1 MREEH
6 ANMFF
11 NYKVLNDNSFR
22 TYFLWGCIMSQLT
35 QKRTNY
41 IVKIAILGALARVV
55 MLLEFPLPI
64 FPGFLKFDFSD
75 LVPLIGSLALGP
87 VAGIMI
93 EFVKCLLHTLTGGL
107 ASTGGVGDLAN
118 FIVGAAYVFAA
129 GSYYKNNKTK
139 KGAVIG
145 LALGTIAMIISGG
158 IVNYFITIP
167 LYAIVLGFA
176 TKDIINMSAAVIP
189 AINSKLTLILYAF
202 CPFNLLKGLVLTLIA
217 IPLYKKVSPLLH
229 KEIL

>member
-1 MREEH
+1 
-6 ANMFF
+6 
-11 NYKVLNDNSFR
+11 
-22 TYFLWGCIMSQLT
+22 MSQLT

-55 MLLEFPLPI
+55 MFLEFPLPI
-64 FPGFLKFDFSD
+64 FPDFLKLDFSD

-93 EFVKCLLHTLTGGL
+93 EFVKCLLHMLTGGL

-118 FIVGAAYVFAA
+118 FIVGAAYVSAA
-129 GSYYKNNKTK
+129 GAYYKRNKTK
-139 KGAVIG
+139 KRAVIG
-145 LALGTIAMIISGG
+145 LALGTIAIVISGG
-158 IVNYFITIP
+158 LVNYFITIP

-176 TKDIINMSAAVIP
+176 TEDIIKMSASVIP

-202 CPFNLLKGLVLTLIA
+202 CPFNLLKGLVITLIA
-217 IPLYKKVSPLLH
+217 MPLYKKVSPILH